1 MVKRYMDRS
10 GMKGMYETRYTS
22 MNKGVTNAFIKKWHN
37 ETSFFHLP
45 IGEMTIIV
53 DDVSHLLHLLI
64 TGRFLDHMNSTY
76 TRKEIKGI
84 LRLELGIMTDQEVDV
99 TMSSGNTMAL
109 ALLEKLYRTMLL
121 MSCSSRLPRHI
132 CYICSAI
139 PYFSRKAQCLYTS
152 VTCSTLVVWITT
164 LGGATLLVNCH
175 MLASITTS
183 RWEVIWVYSW

>member
-22 MNKGVTNAFIKKWHN
+22 MNK
-37 ETSFFHLP
+37 
-45 IGEMTIIV
+45 EMTIIV

-121 MSCSSRLPRHI
+121 MSCSSRGT
-132 CYICSAI
+132 SKVDGT
-139 PYFSRKAQCLYTS
+139 KALLDRLQMTD
-152 VTCSTLVVWITT
+152 VVWSPY
-164 LGGATLLVNCH
+164 
-175 MLASITTS
+175 ASHKDL
-183 RWEVIWVYSW
+183 RPFED